1 MKKQMDF
8 ADFSQTEEILKYL
21 ENPNN
26 VISMMDQLY
35 EMQMLDFNK
44 ELPKRIIVLKKTII
58 LYEINRINN
67 LITLCNYPI
76 CTTVNINSPF
86 EQLAEIYKMM
96 CLCYGGINFS
106 LQSQDVVEKC
116 AFSNT
121 YLSFYV
127 LFPFLLL
134 EI

>member
-1 MKKQMDF
+1 MEF
-8 ADFSQTEEILKYL
+8 ADFRQTEEILKYL
-21 ENPNN
+21 ENPDN

-67 LITLCNYPI
+67 LIKLCNYPI
-76 CTTVNINSPF
+76 YTTVNISSPF
-86 EQLAEIYKMM
+86 EQLVGIYKMM
-96 CLCYGGINFS
+96 CLCYSRINFS
-106 LQSQDVVEKC
+106 LQNEDTIEKC

-134 EI
+134 EM